1 MAKIIKL
8 EYLNAALKTWEPVY
22 INMKTAQTIVPFH
35 DKLNLP
41 ADLAELDVE
50 DDYAVIS
57 FGKDYSITVRDDG
70 TLHNYLCGEEK
81 VLCCDEQ

>member
-8 EYLNAALKTWEPVY
+8 EYLNAALKTWESLYV
-22 INMKTAQTIVPFH
+22 NMDLALTIVPFH

-41 ADLAELDVE
+41 ADLADLDVE

-70 TLHNYLCGEEK
+70 VLHNYLCEK
-81 VLCCDEQ
+81 ESVLSSDEQ

>member
-8 EYLNAALKTWEPVY
+8 EYLNAALKTWEPLYV
-22 INMKTAQTIVPFH
+22 NMDLAHTIVPFH

-41 ADLAELDVE
+41 ADLADLDVE

-70 TLHNYLCGEEK
+70 VLHNYLCDADEASS
-81 VLCCDEQ
+81 DEQ

>member
-8 EYLNAALKTWEPVY
+8 EYLNAALKTWESLYV
-22 INMKTAQTIVPFH
+22 NMDLALTIVPFH

-41 ADLAELDVE
+41 ADLADLDVE

-70 TLHNYLCGEEK
+70 VLHNYLIGAEESAAS
-81 VLCCDEQ
+81 DEQ